1 MQSLDEIKLNLG
13 KRILLLKVDWC
24 KARLDSSL
32 LTEQVY
38 LECCFW

>member
-1 MQSLDEIKLNLG
+1 MQSLDETKLNLG
-13 KRILLLKVDWC
+13 KWILLLKADWR

-32 LTEQVY
+32 LREQVY